1 MIKFEYLNCPPM
13 SIHIPSMLT
22 KKCLQQHYEAV
33 LSLVSQ
39 SPAMF
44 IQIHIIINNV

>member
-1 MIKFEYLNCPPM
+1 M

-22 KKCLQQHYEAV
+22 KKMPSTALWGSVQFGKSV
-33 LSLVSQ
+33 
-39 SPAMF
+39 AMF